1 LVMASF
7 RALLRTHAHSGL
19 NPAWIAEIIN
29 HKLHE
34 FSGPDDFVSCFYGL
48 FDPGNGELIYAN
60 CGHNPPLY
68 LSHQSTL
75 QTLELSGPALGMF
88 EGAHYETSHLCLE
101 PGDLLLLYTD
111 GLVEA
116 RNNDGEFFDV
126 DRLEKLFK
134 QNSDQPVDE
143 LIQTIV
149 QAARQFIGYEVFLD
163 DVALVVLRRKPG

>member
-1 LVMASF
+1 
-7 RALLRTHAHSGL
+7 
-19 NPAWIAEIIN
+19 
-29 HKLHE
+29 
-34 FSGPDDFVSCFYGL
+34 
-48 FDPGNGELIYAN
+48 
-60 CGHNPPLY
+60 
-68 LSHQSTL
+68 
-75 QTLELSGPALGMF
+75 MF